1 MDFDYKNFKES
12 AKNKF
17 NNRYTG
23 DRLKKLR
30 RENGGSIVDLI
41 EKVES
46 TSVPT
51 LIVGLGGLGCK
62 TLNTTKKKYL
72 ERVRENGK
80 KTVYFLAL
88 DTCKEDIDNL
98 ISSDTNTEG
107 YLNGSEWVAI
117 NSDLSTNVTKIVSRV
132 KRNSPALPQ
141 KKWMDHNI
149 NTDTLVDNQGARGV
163 RQVGRLALSEGQN
176 YQNVYSKVESIFKE
190 FTSASNGRQNVTVIL
205 MAGIS
210 GGTGS
215 GTIIDISYLFHRA
228 ALSVGAIDLSLDAI
242 IFTPEVQHSEIP
254 ENVFGNL
261 KRNYIAAMKE
271 IDGFIKATNS
281 GEEYRFP
288 SSMFGNEGI
297 VTPTVEKVDIG
308 KNRSIF
314 SSCTLVQGYDS
325 HGALINRNI
334 PIETVS
340 SYVVNLV
347 SDINPTDNGGIP
359 VPLQTAI
366 LNNDNG
372 NAAQVASQYINNY
385 PGVPRDVYYTYRTLG
400 YREVTFPVEAIMTY
414 VANKTTEALQRKY
427 EVEPRKNEYEV
438 LSAAGISSVENIFTL
453 GKNNITT
460 KSYIDSLSNF
470 DFIEIRDGVNTKG
483 HTQALTKKDYDSS
496 WVENAYKSIVGQLNE
511 EMKANGP
518 FASLRLSQR
527 VYENIEKTANNADG
541 YYNQIRDEISESEHK
556 LGVLID
562 KARKHTVNPFS
573 QNHLN
578 GQQKDELAA
587 DFNSTMR
594 RFDNASWREQQF
606 DIAIDALRDLF
617 AKVVEQNNKI
627 FENYVGAL
635 CAINDVLKNDS
646 TAIVK
651 TAAQES
657 DSGIVF
663 SSSMIN
669 PSDLEVNNS
678 RLRGLLDYYI
688 TEERINRISENLIN
702 EMLQDPEAW
711 ISNKNTFEGVEKIK
725 ERFKIQFED
734 LTDNII
740 QRFLVIKYTSD
751 EYTSDKVSVEQ
762 ISDEMD
768 EWFKDRNHADP
779 WITFDQH
786 CLESYGIAPLRKAA
800 EEIFAQATSVGH
812 CAVKGAEAIPGDFNE
827 FYNYKFICLMKRTRD
842 INRII
847 QGDASASIPPLPAYE
862 QWKRDNG
869 VVAEADISQV
879 FCVQVVCGVPL
890 YFFKNMDGN
899 QQEYTSA
906 LHSTGFHNAG
916 MHMDCGK
923 DSTWAKFPPIVNN
936 DALRLV
942 YSPNE
947 LRKRQD
953 YKDEEDILSDIK
965 RKADICKDKYGM
977 IKKLD
982 DTDEFFTLYYIDENE
997 PELLK
1002 EWHDKTLEN
1011 YIADVKKAIENVGEI
1026 DIESAEPEE
1035 FWENSFK
1042 EAFGSKT
1049 LMDYMKEGG
1058 YAFSTRPLR
1067 TYNCLNMNFTDTGD
1081 FNAYDNAQSGGFY
1094 KTIRRST
1101 KSRNLLNEGERQFTE
1116 LFNEFEAERT
1126 KLIQEAKSEAV
1137 KVYKRAKQSAM
1148 VELFI
1153 KSLITGNLVVNRV
1166 QEQKKLDIS
1175 IKTNSNSNP
1184 ALIKSV
1190 RYAAGRPYEQK
1201 YILYAVFAC
1210 YFMKY
1215 KEGNSEFW
1223 ERYSDR
1229 VDEEYGENYNTKV
1242 YGEAVGFIKN
1252 FDDLSDID
1260 LNDISELRDY
1270 VNQLNKDFE
1279 ASKVKSKAFPP
1290 MDQTSLS
1297 LDEYYEGYDFGYSF
1311 GSQVMSFYKK
1321 IAEYE
1326 V

>member
-1 MDFDYKNFKES
+1 MPFDYRGFKEN
-12 AKNKF
+12 AKTNF

-30 RENGGSIVDLI
+30 RENGGSIVDLV
-41 EKVES
+41 EKVEP
-46 TSVPT
+46 TRVPT

-72 ERVRENGK
+72 ERVRESGR
-80 KTVYFLAL
+80 KTVHFLAL

-98 ISSDTNTEG
+98 ISSDTNPEG
-107 YLNGSEWVAI
+107 YLNGSEWAAI
-117 NSDLSTNVTKIVSRV
+117 NSDLSMNVTKIVSRV

-176 YQNVYSKVESIFKE
+176 YQYVYSKIESIFKE
-190 FTSASNGRQNVTVIL
+190 FTSSSNGRQNVTVIL
-205 MAGIS
+205 IAGIS

-215 GTIIDISYLFHRA
+215 GTIIDISYMFHRA

-242 IFTPEVQHSEIP
+242 IFTPEVQHNDIP
-254 ENVFGNL
+254 ENIFGNL

-297 VTPTVEKVDIG
+297 VTPTVEKIDIG

-314 SSCTLVQGYDS
+314 SSCTIVQGYDS
-325 HGALINRNI
+325 HGALIDRNI
-334 PIETVS
+334 PLETVS

-347 SDINPTDNGGIP
+347 SDINPTDNGIP

-372 NAAQVASQYINNY
+372 NSAKVASQYVENY

-427 EVEPRKNEYEV
+427 EVEPKKNEYEV
-438 LSAAGISSVENIFTL
+438 LAAAGISSVENIFSL
-453 GKNNITT
+453 GKKNNTT
-460 KSYIDSLSNF
+460 KNYIDSLSNF
-470 DFIEIRDGVNTKG
+470 DFVQIREGVNPKG
-483 HTQALTKKDYDSS
+483 HVQALSKKEYDSE
-496 WVENAYKSIVGQLNE
+496 WIDGAYRSIVGQLNE
-511 EMKANGP
+511 EMKLNGP
-518 FASLRLSQR
+518 FASLRLSRR
-527 VYENIEKTANNADG
+527 VFETIDKTANNADG
-541 YYNQIRDEISESEHK
+541 YFAEINADVVESEQK
-556 LGVLID
+556 IKILTD
-562 KARKHTVNPFS
+562 KARKHTANPFS
-573 QNHLN
+573 QNHMN
-578 GQQKDELAA
+578 AQQKDELAA
-587 DFNSTMR
+587 EFNSTMR
-594 RFDNASWREQQF
+594 KLDNASWRVQQF
-606 DIAIDALRDLF
+606 DIAIDALRDLL
-617 AKVVEQNNKI
+617 ARVVEQNNKI

-635 CAINDVLKNDS
+635 CAINDVLKKDS
-646 TAIVK
+646 TAIVN

-657 DSGIVF
+657 ESGIVF
-663 SSSMIN
+663 SSAMLN
-669 PSDLEVNNS
+669 PGDLEVNNS
-678 RLRGLLDYYI
+678 RLRELLDYYI

-702 EMLQDPEAW
+702 EMLRDPEAW
-711 ISNKNTFEGVEKIK
+711 TSSKNTFEGVEKIK
-725 ERFKIQFED
+725 ERFEIQFKD
-734 LTDNII
+734 ITDNII
-740 QRFLVIKYTSD
+740 QRFLVVKYTSD
-751 EYTSDKVSVEQ
+751 EYTSDNVSVDR

-768 EWFKDRNHADP
+768 KWFDDPNRADP
-779 WITFDQH
+779 WITFDQY
-786 CLESYGIAPLRKAA
+786 CLENYGVAPLTKAA

-812 CAVKGAEAIPGDFNE
+812 CAVKGAEAIPGDFGE
-827 FYNYKFICLMKRTRD
+827 FYNYKFICLMSRTRE

-847 QGDASASIPPLPAYE
+847 KGDGNTLKGLPAYH
-862 QWKRDNG
+862 QWIRDNG

-916 MHMDCGK
+916 IHMDCGK

-942 YSPNE
+942 YTPNE

-953 YKDEEDILSDIK
+953 YKDEEEILSDIK
-965 RKADICKDKYGM
+965 RKADLCKDKYGM

-982 DTDEFFTLYYIDENE
+982 EHDEFFTLYFIDEDE

-1011 YIADVKKAIENVGEI
+1011 YVADVKKAIEKVGEI
-1026 DIESAEPEE
+1026 DIESTEPEE
-1035 FWENSFK
+1035 YWENAFK
-1042 EAFGSKT
+1042 EAFGNKT
-1049 LMDYMKEGG
+1049 LMDYMTEGG
-1058 YAFSTRPLR
+1058 YVFSTRELKA
-1067 TYNCLNMNFTDTGD
+1067 YNCLNMDYTDTGD
-1081 FNAYDNAQSGGFY
+1081 FNALDNARSGGFY

-1101 KSRNLLNEGERQFTE
+1101 RSRTLLNAGEKQFTE
-1116 LFNEFEAERT
+1116 LYNEFEAERI
-1126 KLIQEAKSEAV
+1126 KLIEAAKNNAV
-1137 KVYKRAKQSAM
+1137 QVYKRTKQSAL

-1153 KSLITGNLVVNRV
+1153 KSLITKNLVINRIP
-1166 QEQKKLDIS
+1166 EQKKLDIS
-1175 IKTNSNSNP
+1175 IRNTSNANP
-1184 ALIKSV
+1184 ALVASV
-1190 RYAAGRPYEQK
+1190 RYASGRPFEQK

-1215 KEGNSEFW
+1215 KENNFEFW
-1223 ERYSDR
+1223 DKYSER
-1229 VDEEYGENYNTKV
+1229 VDIEYGDNYNSKL
-1242 YGEAVGFIKN
+1242 YDEAVGFIKN
-1252 FDDLSDID
+1252 FDDLSDVD
-1260 LNDISELRDY
+1260 LNDVSDLREY
-1270 VNQLNKDFE
+1270 VSSLNKTFE
-1279 ASKVKSKAFPP
+1279 LSKAKSKAFPP
-1290 MDQTSLS
+1290 MDQTFLS
-1297 LDEYYEGYDFGYSF
+1297 LDEQYEGYDFGYTF